1 MSKLEQAY
9 RQMVAEGN
17 EAPEEEIMEAPAKRK
32 ADKSGGESSGLK
44 NDAED
49 LGPANVDP
57 EGTSPAAKA
66 DDKVKKDKGRKAD
79 KKAKA
84 DAMGAVKEDEEE
96 DEDLDVVAEDEE
108 IEEDEDVVTEADDED
123 EEEDDEEEKDDDE
136 EDDEDDED
144 LEAGYEDTLPTTKKA
159 MIELLVK
166 GMNKLTKEQIRTAH
180 KNILTTVESAKA
192 SKKQESARA
201 IKVKESIKVNVED
214 DVEALLNGEEDISEE
229 FKKKTT
235 TIFEAAVR
243 EKVESEVDRLEKQ
256 YEITVAEEVNEVRDD
271 LVEKIDSY
279 LDYVVEEWLKDN
291 EVAIESG
298 IRSEVT
304 EEFISGLKRLFEEHY
319 IDIPEEKVDV
329 LSDLTK
335 ENEDLKEQVNN
346 EINRNIELK
355 KEKDTVSASEV
366 FNDVVDGLADTEIE
380 KMKSLGEGIE
390 FEDEDSYREAI
401 STLRENYFPKTRVA
415 EEEVVEVED
424 SPEDDLNGPM
434 ATYYKAINRFNT
446 QV

>member
-9 RQMVAEGN
+9 RQMVAEEN
-17 EAPEEEIMEAPAKRK
+17 EAPEEEIMEAPRK

-79 KKAKA
+79 KKVKA

-123 EEEDDEEEKDDDE
+123 EEEDDEEEKNAAE

-243 EKVESEVDRLEKQ
+243 EKVETEVDRLEKE
-256 YEITVAEEVNEVRDD
+256 YEQSVAEEINEVRDD

-415 EEEVVEVED
+415 EEEVVEVEE
-424 SPEDDLNGPM
+424 SPEDELNGPM

>member
-9 RQMVAEGN
+9 RQMVAEEN
-17 EAPEEEIMEAPAKRK
+17 EAPEEEIMEAPRK

-57 EGTSPAAKA
+57 EGASPAAKA

-79 KKAKA
+79 KKVKA

-108 IEEDEDVVTEADDED
+108 IEEDEDIVIEAEHEDDD
-123 EEEDDEEEKDDDE
+123 EDDEEEKDDDE
-136 EDDEDDED
+136 DEDDDED

-201 IKVKESIKVNVED
+201 VKVKESIKVNVED

-243 EKVESEVDRLEKQ
+243 EKVETEVDRLEKE
-256 YEITVAEEVNEVRDD
+256 YEQSVAEEINEVRDD

-319 IDIPEEKVDV
+319 IDIPEDKVDV

-355 KEKDTVSASEV
+355 KEKDSVSASEV

-415 EEEVVEVED
+415 EEEVVEVEE
-424 SPEDDLNGPM
+424 SPEDELNGPM

>member
-9 RQMVAEGN
+9 RQMVAEEN
-17 EAPEEEIMEAPAKRK
+17 EAPEEEIMEAPRK

-57 EGTSPAAKA
+57 EGASPAAKA

-79 KKAKA
+79 KKVKA

-108 IEEDEDVVTEADDED
+108 IEEDEDVVTEAEHEDDD
-123 EEEDDEEEKDDDE
+123 EDDEEEKDDDE
-136 EDDEDDED
+136 DEDDDED

-201 IKVKESIKVNVED
+201 VKVKESIKVNVED

-243 EKVESEVDRLEKQ
+243 EKVETEVDRLEKE
-256 YEITVAEEVNEVRDD
+256 YEQSVAEEINEVRDD

-319 IDIPEEKVDV
+319 IDIPEDKVDV

-355 KEKDTVSASEV
+355 KEKDSVSASEV

-415 EEEVVEVED
+415 EEEVVEVEE
-424 SPEDDLNGPM
+424 SPEDELNGPM

>member
-9 RQMVAEGN
+9 RQMVAEEN
-17 EAPEEEIMEAPAKRK
+17 EAPEEEIMEAPRK

-57 EGTSPAAKA
+57 EGTSPASKA

-79 KKAKA
+79 KKVKA

-123 EEEDDEEEKDDDE
+123 EEEDDEEEKNAAE

-243 EKVESEVDRLEKQ
+243 EKVETEVDRLEKE
-256 YEITVAEEVNEVRDD
+256 YEQSVAEEINEVRDD

-319 IDIPEEKVDV
+319 IDIPEDKVDV

-415 EEEVVEVED
+415 EEEVVEVEE
-424 SPEDDLNGPM
+424 SPEDELNGPM

>member
-9 RQMVAEGN
+9 RQMVAEEN
-17 EAPEEEIMEAPAKRK
+17 EAPEEEIMEAPRK

-57 EGTSPAAKA
+57 EGASPAAKA

-79 KKAKA
+79 KKVKA

-108 IEEDEDVVTEADDED
+108 IEEDEDIVIEAEHEDD
-123 EEEDDEEEKDDDE
+123 EEDDEEEKDDDE
-136 EDDEDDED
+136 DEDDDED

-201 IKVKESIKVNVED
+201 VKVKESIKVNVED

-243 EKVESEVDRLEKQ
+243 EKVETEVDRLEKE
-256 YEITVAEEVNEVRDD
+256 YEQSVAEEINEVRDD

-355 KEKDTVSASEV
+355 KEKDSVSASEV

-415 EEEVVEVED
+415 EEEVVEVEE
-424 SPEDDLNGPM
+424 SPEDELNGPM

>member
-9 RQMVAEGN
+9 RQMVAEEN
-17 EAPEEEIMEAPAKRK
+17 EAPEEEIMEAPRK

-57 EGTSPAAKA
+57 EGASPAAKA

-79 KKAKA
+79 KKVKA
-84 DAMGAVKEDEEE
+84 DAMGSVKEDEEE

-108 IEEDEDVVTEADDED
+108 IEEEDEDVVTEAE
-123 EEEDDEEEKDDDE
+123 EEEDDEEDEEDE
-136 EDDEDDED
+136 EDDDEED
-144 LEAGYEDTLPTTKKA
+144 LEAGYEDTLPSTKKA

-166 GMNKLTKEQIRTAH
+166 GMNKLTKEQIRAAH

-192 SKKQESARA
+192 SKKEESARA
-201 IKVKESIKVNVED
+201 VKVKEGIKVNVED

-243 EKVESEVDRLEKQ
+243 EKVETEVDRLEKE
-256 YEITVAEEVNEVRDD
+256 YEQSVAEEVNGIRDD

-319 IDIPEEKVDV
+319 IDIPEDKVDV

-346 EINRNIELK
+346 EINKNIELK
-355 KEKDTVSASEV
+355 KEKDSVSASEI

-415 EEEVVEVED
+415 EEEVVEVEE
-424 SPEDDLNGPM
+424 SPEDELNGPM

>member
-9 RQMVAEGN
+9 RQMVAEEN
-17 EAPEEEIMEAPAKRK
+17 EAPEEEIMEAPRK

-57 EGTSPAAKA
+57 EGASPAAKA

-79 KKAKA
+79 KKVKA
-84 DAMGAVKEDEEE
+84 DAMGSVKEDEEE

-108 IEEDEDVVTEADDED
+108 IEEEDEDVVTEAEEEDDDEEDEDD
-123 EEEDDEEEKDDDE
+123 EEEDDE
-136 EDDEDDED
+136 ED
-144 LEAGYEDTLPTTKKA
+144 LEAGYEDTLPSTKKA

-166 GMNKLTKEQIRTAH
+166 GMNKLTKEQIRAAH

-192 SKKQESARA
+192 SKKEESARA
-201 IKVKESIKVNVED
+201 VKVKEGIKVNVED

-243 EKVESEVDRLEKQ
+243 EKVETEVDRLEKE
-256 YEITVAEEVNEVRDD
+256 YEQSVAEEVNGIRDD

-319 IDIPEEKVDV
+319 IDIPEDKVDV

-346 EINRNIELK
+346 EINKNIELK
-355 KEKDTVSASEV
+355 KEKDSVSASEI

-415 EEEVVEVED
+415 EEEVVEVEE
-424 SPEDDLNGPM
+424 SPEDELNGPM

>member
-9 RQMVAEGN
+9 RQMVAEEN
-17 EAPEEEIMEAPAKRK
+17 EAPEEEIMEAPRK

-57 EGTSPAAKA
+57 EGASPAAKA

-79 KKAKA
+79 KKVKA

-108 IEEDEDVVTEADDED
+108 IEEDEDIVIEAEHED
-123 EEEDDEEEKDDDE
+123 
-136 EDDEDDED
+136 DDED

-201 IKVKESIKVNVED
+201 VKVKESIKVNVED

-243 EKVESEVDRLEKQ
+243 EKVETEVDRLEKE
-256 YEITVAEEVNEVRDD
+256 YEQSVAEEINEVRDD

-319 IDIPEEKVDV
+319 IDIPEDKVDV

-355 KEKDTVSASEV
+355 KEKDSVSASEV

-415 EEEVVEVED
+415 EEEVVEVEE
-424 SPEDDLNGPM
+424 SPEDELNGPM

>member
-32 ADKSGGESSGLK
+32 ADKNGGESSGLK

-57 EGTSPAAKA
+57 EGVSPAAKA
-66 DDKVKKDKGRKAD
+66 DDKVKKDKSKSSKGTKSD
-79 KKAKA
+79 P
-84 DAMGAVKEDEEE
+84 MGSVKEDEEE

-108 IEEDEDVVTEADDED
+108 IEEDEDVVTEDEEDD
-123 EEEDDEEEKDDDE
+123 EEDDEEEKDDDE

-166 GMNKLTKEQIRTAH
+166 NMNKLTKEQIKAAH

-201 IKVKESIKVNVED
+201 VKVKESIKVNVQD

-256 YEITVAEEVNEVRDD
+256 YEITVAEEVNEVRDG

-319 IDIPEEKVDV
+319 IDIPEDKVDV

-415 EEEVVEVED
+415 EEEVVEVEE

>member
-9 RQMVAEGN
+9 RQMVAEEN
-17 EAPEEEIMEAPAKRK
+17 EAPEEEIMEAPRK

-57 EGTSPAAKA
+57 EGASPAAKA

-79 KKAKA
+79 KKVKA

-108 IEEDEDVVTEADDED
+108 IEEEDEDVVTEA
-123 EEEDDEEEKDDDE
+123 EEEDDEEDEDEDE
-136 EDDEDDED
+136 EDDEED
-144 LEAGYEDTLPTTKKA
+144 LEAGYEDTLPSTKKA

-192 SKKQESARA
+192 SKKEESARA
-201 IKVKESIKVNVED
+201 VKVKEGIKVNVED

-243 EKVESEVDRLEKQ
+243 EKVETEVDRLEKE
-256 YEITVAEEVNEVRDD
+256 YEQSVAEEVNGIRDD

-319 IDIPEEKVDV
+319 IDIPEDKVDV

-346 EINRNIELK
+346 EINKNIELK
-355 KEKDTVSASEV
+355 KEKDSVSASEI

-415 EEEVVEVED
+415 EEEVVEVEE
-424 SPEDDLNGPM
+424 SPEDELNGPM

>member
-9 RQMVAEGN
+9 RQMVAEEN
-17 EAPEEEIMEAPAKRK
+17 EAPEEEIMEAPRK

-79 KKAKA
+79 KKVKA

-108 IEEDEDVVTEADDED
+108 IEEDEDVEEAHNGHDDEDD
-123 EEEDDEEEKDDDE
+123 EEEDDEEED
-136 EDDEDDED
+136 DDED

-201 IKVKESIKVNVED
+201 VKVKESIKVNVED

-243 EKVESEVDRLEKQ
+243 EKVETEVDRLEKE
-256 YEITVAEEVNEVRDD
+256 YEQSVAEEINEVRDD

-319 IDIPEEKVDV
+319 IDIPEDKVDV

-355 KEKDTVSASEV
+355 KEKDSVSASEV

-415 EEEVVEVED
+415 EEEVVEVEE
-424 SPEDDLNGPM
+424 SPEDELNGPM

>member
-9 RQMVAEGN
+9 RQMVAEEN
-17 EAPEEEIMEAPAKRK
+17 EAPEEEIMEAPRK
-32 ADKSGGESSGLK
+32 AVKSGGESSGLK

-79 KKAKA
+79 KKVKA

-108 IEEDEDVVTEADDED
+108 IEEDEDIVIEAEEDD
-123 EEEDDEEEKDDDE
+123 EDDEEEKDDDE
-136 EDDEDDED
+136 DEDDDED
-144 LEAGYEDTLPTTKKA
+144 LEAGYEVTLPTTKNA

-201 IKVKESIKVNVED
+201 VKVKESIKVNVED

-243 EKVESEVDRLEKQ
+243 EKVETEVDRLEKE
-256 YEITVAEEVNEVRDD
+256 YEQSVAEEINEVRDD

-319 IDIPEEKVDV
+319 IDIPEDKVDV

-355 KEKDTVSASEV
+355 KEKDSVSASEV

-415 EEEVVEVED
+415 EEEVVEVEE
-424 SPEDDLNGPM
+424 SPEDELNGPI

>member
-57 EGTSPAAKA
+57 EGTSPASKA

-96 DEDLDVVAEDEE
+96 DEDVDVVAEDEE
-108 IEEDEDVVTEADDED
+108 IEEDEDVEEAHNGHDDEDD
-123 EEEDDEEEKDDDE
+123 EEEDDEEEDE
-136 EDDEDDED
+136 DDDED

>member
-9 RQMVAEGN
+9 RQMVAEEN
-17 EAPEEEIMEAPAKRK
+17 EAPEEEIMEAPRK

-79 KKAKA
+79 KKVKA

-108 IEEDEDVVTEADDED
+108 IEEDEDVEEAHNGHDD
-123 EEEDDEEEKDDDE
+123 EDDEEEDDDE
-136 EDDEDDED
+136 EDDEED
-144 LEAGYEDTLPTTKKA
+144 LEAGYEDTLPSTKKA

-192 SKKQESARA
+192 SKKEESARA
-201 IKVKESIKVNVED
+201 VKVKEGIKVNVED

-243 EKVESEVDRLEKQ
+243 EKVETEVDRLEKE
-256 YEITVAEEVNEVRDD
+256 YEQSVAEEVNGIRDD

-319 IDIPEEKVDV
+319 IDIPEDKVDV

-346 EINRNIELK
+346 EINKNIELK
-355 KEKDTVSASEV
+355 KEKDSVSASEI

-415 EEEVVEVED
+415 EEEVVEVEE
-424 SPEDDLNGPM
+424 SPEDELNGPM

>member
-9 RQMVAEGN
+9 RQMVAEEN
-17 EAPEEEIMEAPAKRK
+17 EAPEEEIMEAPRK

-79 KKAKA
+79 KKVKA

-136 EDDEDDED
+136 EDDED

-201 IKVKESIKVNVED
+201 VKVKESIKVNVED

-243 EKVESEVDRLEKQ
+243 EKVETEVDRLEKE
-256 YEITVAEEVNEVRDD
+256 YEQSVAEEINEVRDD

-319 IDIPEEKVDV
+319 IDIPEDKVDV

-355 KEKDTVSASEV
+355 KEKDSVSASEV

-415 EEEVVEVED
+415 EEEVVEVEE
-424 SPEDDLNGPM
+424 SPEDELNGPM

>member
-9 RQMVAEGN
+9 RQMVAEEN
-17 EAPEEEIMEAPAKRK
+17 EAPEEEIMEAPRK

-57 EGTSPAAKA
+57 EGASPAAKA

-79 KKAKA
+79 KKVKA

-108 IEEDEDVVTEADDED
+108 IEEDEDVEEAHNGHDD
-123 EEEDDEEEKDDDE
+123 EDDEEEKDDDE
-136 EDDEDDED
+136 DEDEDDDED

-201 IKVKESIKVNVED
+201 VKVKESIKVNVED

-243 EKVESEVDRLEKQ
+243 EKVETEVDRLEKE
-256 YEITVAEEVNEVRDD
+256 YEQSVAEEINEVRDD

-319 IDIPEEKVDV
+319 IDIPEDKVDV

-355 KEKDTVSASEV
+355 KEKDSVSASEV

-415 EEEVVEVED
+415 EEEVVEVEE
-424 SPEDDLNGPM
+424 SPEDELNGPM

>member
-9 RQMVAEGN
+9 RQMVAEEN
-17 EAPEEEIMEAPAKRK
+17 EAPEEEIMEAPRK

-57 EGTSPAAKA
+57 EGASPAAKA

-79 KKAKA
+79 KKVKA

-108 IEEDEDVVTEADDED
+108 IEEDEDVVTEAEHEDD
-123 EEEDDEEEKDDDE
+123 EEDDEEEKDDDE
-136 EDDEDDED
+136 DEDDDED

-201 IKVKESIKVNVED
+201 VKVKESIKVNVED

-243 EKVESEVDRLEKQ
+243 EKVETEVDRLEKE
-256 YEITVAEEVNEVRDD
+256 YEQSVAEEINEVRDD

-319 IDIPEEKVDV
+319 IDIPEDKVDV

-355 KEKDTVSASEV
+355 KEKDSVSASEV

-415 EEEVVEVED
+415 EEEVVEVEE
-424 SPEDDLNGPM
+424 SPEDELNGPM

>member
-9 RQMVAEGN
+9 RQMVAEEN
-17 EAPEEEIMEAPAKRK
+17 EAPEEEIMEAPRK

-57 EGTSPAAKA
+57 EGASPAAKA

-79 KKAKA
+79 KKVKA

-108 IEEDEDVVTEADDED
+108 IEEDEDVVTEAEHEDDD
-123 EEEDDEEEKDDDE
+123 EDDEEEKDDDE
-136 EDDEDDED
+136 EDEDDDED

-201 IKVKESIKVNVED
+201 VKVKESIKVNVED

-243 EKVESEVDRLEKQ
+243 EKVETEVDRLEKE
-256 YEITVAEEVNEVRDD
+256 YEQSVAEEINEVRDD

-319 IDIPEEKVDV
+319 IDIPEDKVDV

-355 KEKDTVSASEV
+355 KEKDSVSASEV

-415 EEEVVEVED
+415 EEEVVEVEE
-424 SPEDDLNGPM
+424 SPEDELNGPM

>member
-9 RQMVAEGN
+9 RQMVAEEN
-17 EAPEEEIMEAPAKRK
+17 EAPEEEIMEAPRK

-57 EGTSPAAKA
+57 EGASPAAKA

-79 KKAKA
+79 KKVKA

-108 IEEDEDVVTEADDED
+108 IEEDEDVVTEAEHEDD
-123 EEEDDEEEKDDDE
+123 EEDDEEEKDDDE
-136 EDDEDDED
+136 EDEDDDED

-243 EKVESEVDRLEKQ
+243 EKVETEVDRLEKE
-256 YEITVAEEVNEVRDD
+256 YEQSVAEEINEVRDD

-319 IDIPEEKVDV
+319 IDIPEDKVDV

-355 KEKDTVSASEV
+355 KEKDSVSASEV

-415 EEEVVEVED
+415 EEEVVEVEE
-424 SPEDDLNGPM
+424 SPEDELNGPM